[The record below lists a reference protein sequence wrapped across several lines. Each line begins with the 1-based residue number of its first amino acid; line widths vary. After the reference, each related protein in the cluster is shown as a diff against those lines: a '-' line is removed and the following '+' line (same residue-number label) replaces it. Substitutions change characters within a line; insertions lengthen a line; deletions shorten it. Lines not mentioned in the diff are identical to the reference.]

1 MADQA
6 TSLRDNHQAIQHNL
20 EAQKYASEDVTIK
33 QALARLYMQVRQLY
47 QRLKTVFLLCL
58 V

>member
-33 QALARLYMQVRQLY
+33 QALARLYMQVKQLY

>member
-1 MADQA
+1 MAEQA

-33 QALARLYMQVRQLY
+33 QSLARLYMQVVKLY
-47 QRLKTVFLLCL
+47 QP
-58 V
+58 